1 MGLFVKVQKDSAYF
15 KRFQVKFRRRR
26 EAKTDYKARRKMIQ
40 QAKNKYNTPKYRF
53 VVRITN
59 RDVICQ
65 IVHSKIKGD
74 FVLAAAYSHELKA
87 RYGMPVGLTNYAAC
101 YATGL
106 LLARR
111 VLTKVGLADKYVGV
125 KDVDGKYFESEQV
138 GDRRPFTCIL
148 DTGLARTTSGARVF
162 AALKGAVD
170 GGLAIPH
177 SPARFSGFSGGKL
190 DEAAHRGRLLG
201 EHVADYL
208 KEAVSSG
215 NAGDNFSQ
223 YVKNKLNGDK
233 ISAAWLETHK
243 KIRADPSPAPK
254 KDRSGIKPKRYST
267 KARTTATRL
276 HIQEQRRTAFRK
288 KAQEMAEA
296 AADSDLD
303 SE

>member
-1 MGLFVKVQKDSAYF
+1 MG
-15 KRFQVKFRRRR
+15 
-26 EAKTDYKARRKMIQ
+26 
-40 QAKNKYNTPKYRF
+40 AKNKYNTPKYRF

-111 VLTKVGLADKYVGV
+111 VL
-125 KDVDGKYFESEQV
+125 
-138 GDRRPFTCIL
+138 
-148 DTGLARTTSGARVF
+148 

-276 HIQEQRRTAFRK
+276 HIQEQRRTAFRQ

-303 SE
+303 